1 MATVPPLQYLRRE
14 AEEKRQVSFARSQL
28 ILFQSRKK
36 FGLLYSLATVA
47 GLFCVPGA
55 LSAMGLEAGSGSIPA
70 LVQQTA
76 PLPLISLLVAVGM
89 YILNDLVDADLD
101 RANGKKRPIPSGIVS
116 KGQAWT
122 FIMLTNSAAVVLAV
136 ITLNAASMI
145 LIIPMLAIGIMYSA
159 PKVALMNR
167 FVIKNLS
174 IAIFYML
181 CALLGMTSTYG
192 ADLAFGSPSVPVHS
206 MAVFGIMIFVGSIVN
221 DLGDVKGDRAEGRR
235 TIPIVM
241 GGEKTVRMLMVMLA
255 GMSAISWTLY
265 ALWDSPGIVTAAAV
279 SAITALA
286 LMRMSKVQKGLK
298 TLDAEY
304 LRRQHKKWFP
314 LHMVLQ
320 TSLAVGALLLI

>member
-1 MATVPPLQYLRRE
+1 MATVPPMQYIRRE
-14 AEEKRQVSFARSQL
+14 AGEKGQVSFVRSQL

-55 LSAMGLEAGSGSIPA
+55 LGAMGMETSIPA
-70 LVQQTA
+70 LLQQTV

-116 KGQAWT
+116 KRQAWG
-122 FIMLTNSAAVVLAV
+122 FIMLTNSAAVALALV
-136 ITLNAASMI
+136 TLNPVSMI
-145 LIIPMLAIGIMYSA
+145 LLAPMLAIGIMYSA

-174 IAIFYML
+174 IAIFYMM
-181 CALLGMTSTYG
+181 CALLGMTSIYG
-192 ADLAFGSPSVPVHS
+192 ADLAFSNPSVPVHS
-206 MAVFGIMIFVGSIVN
+206 MAVFGVMIFVGSIVN
-221 DLGDVKGDRAEGRR
+221 DLGDVKGDKAEGRR

-241 GGEKTVRMLMVMLA
+241 GGERTVKMLMVLL
-255 GMSAISWTLY
+255 MSMPAISWMLY
-265 ALWDSPGIVTAAAV
+265 ILTDGVGITTAAAISV
-279 SAITALA
+279 IAILA
-286 LMRMSKVQKGLK
+286 LTRMTKMQHGLK
-298 TLDAEY
+298 TMDADY
-304 LRRQHKKWFP
+304 MRRQHKKWFP

-320 TSLAVGALLLI
+320 TSLAVGVLLI

>member
-1 MATVPPLQYLRRE
+1 MQYIRRE
-14 AEEKRQVSFARSQL
+14 AGEKGQVSFVRSQL

-55 LSAMGLEAGSGSIPA
+55 LGAMGMETSIPA
-70 LVQQTA
+70 LLQQTV

-116 KGQAWT
+116 KRQAWG
-122 FIMLTNSAAVVLAV
+122 FIMLTNSAAVALALV
-136 ITLNAASMI
+136 TFNPVSMI
-145 LIIPMLAIGIMYSA
+145 LLAPMLAIGIMYSA

-174 IAIFYML
+174 IAIFYMM
-181 CALLGMTSTYG
+181 CALLGMTSIYG
-192 ADLAFGSPSVPVHS
+192 ADLAFSNPSVPVHS
-206 MAVFGIMIFVGSIVN
+206 MAVFGVMIFVGSIVN
-221 DLGDVKGDRAEGRR
+221 DLGDVKGDKAEGRR

-241 GGEKTVRMLMVMLA
+241 GGERTVKMLMVLL
-255 GMSAISWTLY
+255 MSMPAISWMLHILT
-265 ALWDSPGIVTAAAV
+265 DGVGITTAAAISV
-279 SAITALA
+279 IAILA
-286 LMRMSKVQKGLK
+286 LTRMTKMQHGLK
-298 TLDAEY
+298 TMDADY
-304 LRRQHKKWFP
+304 MRRQHKKWFP

-320 TSLAVGALLLI
+320 TSLAVGVLLI

>member
-1 MATVPPLQYLRRE
+1 MATVPPIQYLRRE

-55 LSAMGLEAGSGSIPA
+55 LSAMGLEASIPA
-70 LVQQTA
+70 LVLQTA

-101 RANGKKRPIPSGIVS
+101 RANGKKRPIPSGMVS
-116 KGQAWT
+116 KGQAWS
-122 FIMLTNSAAVVLAV
+122 FIMLTNSAAVALALV
-136 ITLNAASMI
+136 TLNTASI
-145 LIIPMLAIGIMYSA
+145 VLIIPMLAIGIMYSA
-159 PKVALMNR
+159 PKIALMNR

-181 CALLGMTSTYG
+181 CALLGMTSIYG
-192 ADLAFGSPSVPVHS
+192 ADLAFSNPSVPIHS

-221 DLGDVKGDRAEGRR
+221 DLGDVKGDKAEGRR

-241 GGEKTVRMLMVMLA
+241 GGEKTVKMLMVMLA
-255 GMSAISWTLY
+255 SMSAISWTLY
-265 ALWDSPGIVTAAAV
+265 AMGSGPGIGTAIAV
-279 SAITALA
+279 SAITVLA
-286 LMRMSKVQKGLK
+286 LTRMSKVQKGLR
-298 TLDAEY
+298 TMDAEY

-320 TSLAVGALLLI
+320 ASLAVGVLLI

>member
-1 MATVPPLQYLRRE
+1 MATVPPMQYIRRE
-14 AEEKRQVSFARSQL
+14 AGEKGQVSFVRSQL

-47 GLFCVPGA
+47 GLFCIPGA
-55 LSAMGLEAGSGSIPA
+55 LGAMGIETSVLT
-70 LVQQTA
+70 LLQQTA

-116 KGQAWT
+116 KRQAWG
-122 FIMLTNSAAVVLAV
+122 FIMLTNSAAVALALV
-136 ITLNAASMI
+136 TFNPVSMI
-145 LIIPMLAIGIMYSA
+145 LLAPMLAIGIMYSA

-181 CALLGMTSTYG
+181 CALLGMTSIYG
-192 ADLAFGSPSVPVHS
+192 ADLAFSSPSVPIHS
-206 MAVFGIMIFVGSIVN
+206 MAVFGLMIFVGSIVN
-221 DLGDVKGDRAEGRR
+221 DLGDVKGDKAEGRR

-241 GGEKTVRMLMVMLA
+241 GGERTVKMLMVLLMSMPVVSWALQILTDGA
-255 GMSAISWTLY
+255 GIATSVAISV
-265 ALWDSPGIVTAAAV
+265 I
-279 SAITALA
+279 AILA
-286 LMRMSKVQKGLK
+286 LTRMTKMQHGLK
-298 TLDAEY
+298 TMNADY
-304 LRRQHKKWFP
+304 MRKQHKKWFP

-320 TSLAVGALLLI
+320 TSLVVGVLLI

>member
-1 MATVPPLQYLRRE
+1 MQYIRRE
-14 AEEKRQVSFARSQL
+14 AGKKGQVSFVRSQL

-55 LSAMGLEAGSGSIPA
+55 LGAMGMETSIPA
-70 LVQQTA
+70 LLQQTV

-116 KGQAWT
+116 KRQAWG
-122 FIMLTNSAAVVLAV
+122 FIMLTNSAAVALALV
-136 ITLNAASMI
+136 TLNPVSMI
-145 LIIPMLAIGIMYSA
+145 LLAPMLAIGIMYSA

-174 IAIFYML
+174 IAIFYMM
-181 CALLGMTSTYG
+181 CALLGMTSIYG
-192 ADLAFGSPSVPVHS
+192 ADLAFSNPSVPVHS
-206 MAVFGIMIFVGSIVN
+206 MAVFGVMIFVGSIVN
-221 DLGDVKGDRAEGRR
+221 DLGDVKGDKAEGRR

-241 GGEKTVRMLMVMLA
+241 GGERTVKMLMVLL
-255 GMSAISWTLY
+255 MSMPAISWVLY
-265 ALWDSPGIVTAAAV
+265 ILTDGVGITTAAAISV
-279 SAITALA
+279 IAILA
-286 LMRMSKVQKGLK
+286 LTRMTKMQHGLK
-298 TLDAEY
+298 TMDADY
-304 LRRQHKKWFP
+304 MRRQHKKWFP

-320 TSLAVGALLLI
+320 TSLAVGVLLI

>member
-1 MATVPPLQYLRRE
+1 MQYIRRE
-14 AEEKRQVSFARSQL
+14 AGEKGQVSFVRSQL

-47 GLFCVPGA
+47 GLFCIPGA
-55 LSAMGLEAGSGSIPA
+55 LGAMGIETSVLT
-70 LVQQTA
+70 LLQQTA

-116 KGQAWT
+116 KRQAWG
-122 FIMLTNSAAVVLAV
+122 FIMLTNSAAVALALV
-136 ITLNAASMI
+136 TFNPVSMI
-145 LIIPMLAIGIMYSA
+145 LLAPMLAIGIMYSA

-181 CALLGMTSTYG
+181 CALLGMTSIYG
-192 ADLAFGSPSVPVHS
+192 ADLAFSSPSVPIHS
-206 MAVFGIMIFVGSIVN
+206 MAVFGLMIFVGSIVN
-221 DLGDVKGDRAEGRR
+221 DLGDVKGDKAEGRR

-241 GGEKTVRMLMVMLA
+241 GGERTVKMLMVLLMSMPVVSWALQILTDGA
-255 GMSAISWTLY
+255 GIATSVAISV
-265 ALWDSPGIVTAAAV
+265 I
-279 SAITALA
+279 AILA
-286 LMRMSKVQKGLK
+286 LTRMTKMQHGLK
-298 TLDAEY
+298 TMNADY
-304 LRRQHKKWFP
+304 MRKQHKKWFP

-320 TSLAVGALLLI
+320 TSLVVGVLLI

>member
-1 MATVPPLQYLRRE
+1 MQYIRRE
-14 AEEKRQVSFARSQL
+14 AGEKGQVSFVRSQL

-55 LSAMGLEAGSGSIPA
+55 LGAMGMETSIPA
-70 LVQQTA
+70 LLQQTV

-116 KGQAWT
+116 KRQAWG
-122 FIMLTNSAAVVLAV
+122 FIMLTNSAAVALALV
-136 ITLNAASMI
+136 TLNPVSMI
-145 LIIPMLAIGIMYSA
+145 LLAPMLAIGIMYSA

-174 IAIFYML
+174 IAIFYMM
-181 CALLGMTSTYG
+181 CALLGMTSIYG
-192 ADLAFGSPSVPVHS
+192 ADLAFSNPSVPVHS
-206 MAVFGIMIFVGSIVN
+206 MAVFGVMIFVGSIVN
-221 DLGDVKGDRAEGRR
+221 DLGDVKGDKAEGRR

-241 GGEKTVRMLMVMLA
+241 GGERTVKMLMVLL
-255 GMSAISWTLY
+255 MSMPAISWVLY
-265 ALWDSPGIVTAAAV
+265 VLTDGVGITTAAAISV
-279 SAITALA
+279 IAILA
-286 LMRMSKVQKGLK
+286 LTRMTKMQHGLK
-298 TLDAEY
+298 TMDADY
-304 LRRQHKKWFP
+304 MRRQHKKWFP

-320 TSLAVGALLLI
+320 TSLAVGVLLI

>member
-1 MATVPPLQYLRRE
+1 MQYIRRE
-14 AEEKRQVSFARSQL
+14 AGEKGQVSFVRSQL

-55 LSAMGLEAGSGSIPA
+55 LGAMGMETSIPA
-70 LVQQTA
+70 LLQQTV

-116 KGQAWT
+116 KRQAWG
-122 FIMLTNSAAVVLAV
+122 FIMLTNSAAVALALV
-136 ITLNAASMI
+136 TLNPVSMI
-145 LIIPMLAIGIMYSA
+145 LLAPMLAIGIMYSA

-174 IAIFYML
+174 IAIFYMM
-181 CALLGMTSTYG
+181 CALLGMTSIYG
-192 ADLAFGSPSVPVHS
+192 ADLAFSNPSVPVHS
-206 MAVFGIMIFVGSIVN
+206 MAVFGVMIFVGSIVN
-221 DLGDVKGDRAEGRR
+221 DLGDVKGDKAEGRR

-241 GGEKTVRMLMVMLA
+241 GGERTVKMLMVLL
-255 GMSAISWTLY
+255 MSMPAISWMLY
-265 ALWDSPGIVTAAAV
+265 ILTDGVGITTAAAISV
-279 SAITALA
+279 IAILA
-286 LMRMSKVQKGLK
+286 LTRMTKMQHGLK
-298 TLDAEY
+298 TMDADY
-304 LRRQHKKWFP
+304 MRRQHKKWFP

-320 TSLAVGALLLI
+320 TSLAVGVLLI

>member
-1 MATVPPLQYLRRE
+1 MQYIRRE
-14 AEEKRQVSFARSQL
+14 AGEKGQVSFVRSQL

-55 LSAMGLEAGSGSIPA
+55 LGAMGMETSIPA
-70 LVQQTA
+70 LLQQTV

-116 KGQAWT
+116 KRQAWG
-122 FIMLTNSAAVVLAV
+122 FIMLTNSSAVALALV
-136 ITLNAASMI
+136 TLNPVSMI
-145 LIIPMLAIGIMYSA
+145 LLAPMLAIGIMYSA

-174 IAIFYML
+174 IAIFYMM
-181 CALLGMTSTYG
+181 CALLGMTSIYG
-192 ADLAFGSPSVPVHS
+192 ADLAFSNPSVPVHS
-206 MAVFGIMIFVGSIVN
+206 MAVFGVMIFVGSIVN
-221 DLGDVKGDRAEGRR
+221 DLGDVKGDKAEGRR

-241 GGEKTVRMLMVMLA
+241 GGERTVKMLMVLL
-255 GMSAISWTLY
+255 MSMPAISWMLY
-265 ALWDSPGIVTAAAV
+265 ILTDGVGITTAAAISV
-279 SAITALA
+279 IAILA
-286 LMRMSKVQKGLK
+286 LTRMTKMQHGLK
-298 TLDAEY
+298 TMDADY
-304 LRRQHKKWFP
+304 MRRQHKKWFP

-320 TSLAVGALLLI
+320 TSLAVGVLLI

>member
-1 MATVPPLQYLRRE
+1 MATVPPMQYIRRE
-14 AEEKRQVSFARSQL
+14 AGKKGQVSFVRSQL

-55 LSAMGLEAGSGSIPA
+55 LGAMGMETSIPA
-70 LVQQTA
+70 LLQQTV

-116 KGQAWT
+116 KRQAWG
-122 FIMLTNSAAVVLAV
+122 FIMLTNSSAVALALV
-136 ITLNAASMI
+136 TLNPVSMI
-145 LIIPMLAIGIMYSA
+145 LLAPMLAIGIMYSA

-174 IAIFYML
+174 IAIFYMM
-181 CALLGMTSTYG
+181 CALLGMTSIYG
-192 ADLAFGSPSVPVHS
+192 ADLAFSNPSVPVHS
-206 MAVFGIMIFVGSIVN
+206 MAVFGVMIFVGSIVN
-221 DLGDVKGDRAEGRR
+221 DLGDVKGDKAEGRR

-241 GGEKTVRMLMVMLA
+241 GGERTVKMLMVLL
-255 GMSAISWTLY
+255 MSMPAISWMLY
-265 ALWDSPGIVTAAAV
+265 ILTDGVGITTAAAISV
-279 SAITALA
+279 IAILA
-286 LMRMSKVQKGLK
+286 LTRMTKMQHGLK
-298 TLDAEY
+298 TMDADY
-304 LRRQHKKWFP
+304 MRRQHKKWFP

-320 TSLAVGALLLI
+320 TSLAVGVLLI

>member
-1 MATVPPLQYLRRE
+1 MATVPPMQYIRRE
-14 AEEKRQVSFARSQL
+14 AGEKGQVSFVRSQL

-55 LSAMGLEAGSGSIPA
+55 LGAMGMETSIPA
-70 LVQQTA
+70 LLQQTV

-116 KGQAWT
+116 KRQAWG
-122 FIMLTNSAAVVLAV
+122 FIMLTNSAAVALALV
-136 ITLNAASMI
+136 TLNPASMI
-145 LIIPMLAIGIMYSA
+145 LLAPMLAIGIMYSA

-174 IAIFYML
+174 IAIFYMM
-181 CALLGMTSTYG
+181 CALLGMTSIYG
-192 ADLAFGSPSVPVHS
+192 ADLAFSNPSVPVHS
-206 MAVFGIMIFVGSIVN
+206 MAVFGVMIFVGSIVN
-221 DLGDVKGDRAEGRR
+221 DLGDVKGDKAEGRR

-241 GGEKTVRMLMVMLA
+241 GGERTVKMLMVLL
-255 GMSAISWTLY
+255 MSMPAISWMLY
-265 ALWDSPGIVTAAAV
+265 ILTDGVGITTAAAISV
-279 SAITALA
+279 IAILA
-286 LMRMSKVQKGLK
+286 LTRMTKMQHGLK
-298 TLDAEY
+298 TMDADY
-304 LRRQHKKWFP
+304 MRRQHKKWFP

-320 TSLAVGALLLI
+320 TSLAVGVLLI

>member
-1 MATVPPLQYLRRE
+1 MATVPPMQYIRRE
-14 AEEKRQVSFARSQL
+14 AGKKGQVSFVRSQL

-55 LSAMGLEAGSGSIPA
+55 LGAMGMETSIPA
-70 LVQQTA
+70 LLQQTV

-116 KGQAWT
+116 KRQAWG
-122 FIMLTNSAAVVLAV
+122 FIMLTNSAAVALALV
-136 ITLNAASMI
+136 TLNPVSMI
-145 LIIPMLAIGIMYSA
+145 LLAPMLAIGIMYSA

-174 IAIFYML
+174 IAIFYMM
-181 CALLGMTSTYG
+181 CALLGMTSIYG
-192 ADLAFGSPSVPVHS
+192 ADLAFSNPSVPVHS
-206 MAVFGIMIFVGSIVN
+206 MAVFGVMIFVGSIVN
-221 DLGDVKGDRAEGRR
+221 DLGDVKGDKAEGRR

-241 GGEKTVRMLMVMLA
+241 GGERTVKMLMVLL
-255 GMSAISWTLY
+255 MSMPAISWMLY
-265 ALWDSPGIVTAAAV
+265 ILTDGVGITTAAAISV
-279 SAITALA
+279 IAILA
-286 LMRMSKVQKGLK
+286 LTRMTKMQHGLK
-298 TLDAEY
+298 TMDADY
-304 LRRQHKKWFP
+304 MRRQHKKWFP

-320 TSLAVGALLLI
+320 TSLAVGVLLI

>member
-1 MATVPPLQYLRRE
+1 MQYIRRE
-14 AEEKRQVSFARSQL
+14 AGKKGQVSFVRSQL

-55 LSAMGLEAGSGSIPA
+55 LGAMGMETSIPA
-70 LVQQTA
+70 LLQQTV

-116 KGQAWT
+116 KRQAWG
-122 FIMLTNSAAVVLAV
+122 FIMLTNSAAVALALV
-136 ITLNAASMI
+136 TLNPVSMI
-145 LIIPMLAIGIMYSA
+145 LLAPMLAIGIMYSA

-174 IAIFYML
+174 IAIFYMM
-181 CALLGMTSTYG
+181 CALLGMTSIYG
-192 ADLAFGSPSVPVHS
+192 ADLAFSNPSVPVHS
-206 MAVFGIMIFVGSIVN
+206 MAVFGVMIFVGSIVN
-221 DLGDVKGDRAEGRR
+221 DLGDVKGDKAEGRR

-241 GGEKTVRMLMVMLA
+241 GGERTVKMLMVLL
-255 GMSAISWTLY
+255 MSMPAISWMLY
-265 ALWDSPGIVTAAAV
+265 ILTDGVGITTAAAISV
-279 SAITALA
+279 IAILA
-286 LMRMSKVQKGLK
+286 LTRMTKMQHGLK
-298 TLDAEY
+298 TMDADY
-304 LRRQHKKWFP
+304 MRRQHKKWFP

-320 TSLAVGALLLI
+320 TSLAVGVLLI

>member
-1 MATVPPLQYLRRE
+1 MATVPPMQYIRRE
-14 AEEKRQVSFARSQL
+14 AGEKGQVSFVRSQL

-55 LSAMGLEAGSGSIPA
+55 LGAMGMETSIPA
-70 LVQQTA
+70 LLQQTV

-116 KGQAWT
+116 KRQAWG
-122 FIMLTNSAAVVLAV
+122 FIMLTNSSAVALALV
-136 ITLNAASMI
+136 TLNPVSMI
-145 LIIPMLAIGIMYSA
+145 LLAPMLAIGIMYSA

-174 IAIFYML
+174 IAIFYMM
-181 CALLGMTSTYG
+181 CALLGMTSIYG
-192 ADLAFGSPSVPVHS
+192 ADLAFSNPSVPVHS
-206 MAVFGIMIFVGSIVN
+206 MAVFGVMIFVGSIVN
-221 DLGDVKGDRAEGRR
+221 DLGDVKGDKAEGRR

-241 GGEKTVRMLMVMLA
+241 GGERTVKMLMVLL
-255 GMSAISWTLY
+255 MSMPAISWMLY
-265 ALWDSPGIVTAAAV
+265 ILTDGVGITTAAAISV
-279 SAITALA
+279 IAILA
-286 LMRMSKVQKGLK
+286 LTRMTKMQHGLK
-298 TLDAEY
+298 TMDADY
-304 LRRQHKKWFP
+304 MRRQHKKWFP

-320 TSLAVGALLLI
+320 TSLAVGVLLI